1 MAVAVE
7 NNSTQSVS
15 LPNYSTE
22 FWQTVSFNVPTGST
36 MLTVMFMDQG
46 NAPTSVIWDGS
57 SGTALTQRVTQDDGN
72 DSGTQ
77 LWDLQDPDSGTLDL
91 YLGYVSNLT
100 WRVHIVALSGT
111 DDTTARGGTATA
123 TGWSATCT
131 LSPTTVDT
139 DFVIGCSSMG
149 NTPTLDTGTA
159 LYTGES
165 DTNGN
170 SSSAYATASGAGQE
184 LEWSQTA
191 QRTAAVCQVYKEGA
205 ASASDIFGPAQAL
218 DRGIGPE
225 MSSRL
230 GGVLQ

>member
-7 NNSTQSVS
+7 NNSTQSVATS
-15 LPNYSTE
+15 VWTGSE
-22 FWQTVSFNVPTGST
+22 FSNTISFNVPASST
-36 MLTVMFMDQG
+36 MLVVMFMDLG
-46 NAPTSVIWDGS
+46 SAPGTVEWDGS
-57 SGTALTQRVTQDDGN
+57 GGTALTERVAQDDGN
-72 DSGTQ
+72 ASGAQ
-77 LWDLQDPDSGTLDL
+77 LWDLKDPATGTRDL
-91 YLGYVSNLT
+91 YLGDVSNQT
-100 WRVHIVALSGT
+100 WRVHIVALSDT

-139 DFVIGCSSMG
+139 DFLIGCSSMG

-184 LEWSQTA
+184 IEWSQTA
-191 QRTAAVCQVYKEGA
+191 QRTAAVCQVYKAGA
-205 ASASDIFGPAQAL
+205 GGG
-218 DRGIGPE
+218 GISVPTAVHQLKSQGI
-225 MSSRL
+225 S
-230 GGVLQ
+230 